1 VGGHQDHASDDHAE
15 RGRSGTTAAARHGRH
30 VLQPTCLPLAE
41 KYSMLLF
48 LVKAF
53 SSVIW
58 NLTSVGFAE
67 GRTRQGWAAP
77 GGRAGSY

>member
-1 VGGHQDHASDDHAE
+1 
-15 RGRSGTTAAARHGRH
+15 
-30 VLQPTCLPLAE
+30 
-41 KYSMLLF
+41 MLLF

-58 NLTSVGFAE
+58 NLTGVGFAE

-77 GGRAGSY
+77 GRRAGSYEVTWSAG

>member
-1 VGGHQDHASDDHAE
+1 MIRALCGYSVYAADVLV
-15 RGRSGTTAAARHGRH
+15 RSGVDRDVFRY
-30 VLQPTCLPLAE
+30 P
-41 KYSMLLF
+41 MLLF

-53 SSVIW
+53 FSVVW